1 MSKQYRKFAV
11 ERAVQDWEQT
21 YEWFSA
27 DALLPRAIIALPQ
40 AHMHMNV
47 YAVAKALR
55 ILESKGALEGRKKNG
70 VKEYR
75 RAGVWCG
82 RSHFHA

>member
-11 ERAVQDWEQT
+11 ESAVQEWQDSG
-21 YEWFSA
+21 EWFSA
-27 DALLPRAIIALPQ
+27 DALLPRAIEALPQ
-40 AHMHMNV
+40 RHMHMNV

-55 ILESKGALEGRKKNG
+55 ILEGKGALEARKRG
-70 VKEYR
+70 GIKEYR
-75 RAGVWCG
+75 RAGVWDG

>member
-11 ERAVQDWEQT
+11 EKAILDWEET
-21 YEWFSA
+21 EDWFSA
-27 DALLPRAIIALPQ
+27 DALLPRAIQALPQ
-40 AHMHMNV
+40 RHMHMNV
-47 YAVAKALR
+47 FAVAKALS
-55 ILESKGALEGRKKNG
+55 ILEGKGALEGRKRNG

-75 RAGVWCG
+75 RAGAWCG

>member
-11 ERAVQDWEQT
+11 EAAVQDWHDSAD
-21 YEWFSA
+21 WFSA
-27 DALLPRAIIALPQ
+27 DALLPRAIEALPQ
-40 AHMHMNV
+40 SHMHMNV

-55 ILESKGALEGRKKNG
+55 ILEVKGALEGRKKRG
-70 VKEYR
+70 IKEYR
-75 RAGVWCG
+75 RVGVWDG